1 MPKLI
6 FSASLF
12 SFLIS
17 FTDTTHSNV
26 LKDPEASNTAHD
38 TMSTMTAPEVGEV
51 AAQNDVSTISASE
64 VPDMETVRN
73 PPGTINPSA
82 EEAHINAGNLAVMKC
97 YVSNDALFL

>member
-1 MPKLI
+1 M
-6 FSASLF
+6 
-12 SFLIS
+12 
-17 FTDTTHSNV
+17 
-26 LKDPEASNTAHD
+26 KDPEASNTAHD

-64 VPDMETVRN
+64 VPDMETARN

-97 YVSNDALFL
+97 YVSNDALFLKATSFLEICTIDIGCPEAAVP